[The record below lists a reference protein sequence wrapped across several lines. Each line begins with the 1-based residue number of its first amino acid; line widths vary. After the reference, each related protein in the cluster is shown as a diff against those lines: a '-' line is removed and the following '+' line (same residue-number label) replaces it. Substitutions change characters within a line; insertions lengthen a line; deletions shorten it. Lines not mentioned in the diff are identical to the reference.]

1 MTQSECIEELRSKLT
16 ERALESPALDR
27 KLSII
32 ANNAQLCHWLET
44 IPTIPDFFLDMLHT
58 EHIDQF
64 ITEDFLWRQWAYW
77 VVEEHRDAPLINSIT
92 EINAYV
98 HHPEMRK
105 PWPVPPFETAED
117 VEEAVDWEHFPYSDD
132 EDDHATHFNPDF
144 D

>member
-44 IPTIPDFFLDMLHT
+44 IPTIPD
-58 EHIDQF
+58 
-64 ITEDFLWRQWAYW
+64 
-77 VVEEHRDAPLINSIT
+77 
-92 EINAYV
+92 
-98 HHPEMRK
+98 
-105 PWPVPPFETAED
+105 
-117 VEEAVDWEHFPYSDD
+117 SDD